1 MNPSPPPSPVHVI
14 VDAGPAEWWQI
25 LATLGPLAILVGAV
39 LAALISW
46 RTLRQ
51 RTAADALALSQKN
64 DADTNALRQK
74 TDADSRAE
82 WWRRAQWAFEA
93 AMDDKPEKQDVGL
106 AILELLNTS
115 KLAGPEEAQ
124 IIAEAWKPPL
134 KDGPATL
141 DRLRP
146 IPDNEVKDPAKEV
159 EQ

>member
-1 MNPSPPPSPVHVI
+1 MPPTPSPSPVEVI
-14 VDAGPAEWWQI
+14 VHTSPAEWWQI
-25 LATLGPLAILVGAV
+25 VAALGPLAVLLGAL
-39 LAALISW
+39 LASLIGW

-51 RTAADALALSQKN
+51 RTAADALALSQRRE
-64 DADTNALRQK
+64 ADTKALQQK
-74 TDADSRAE
+74 TDSDSRAE

-93 AMDDKPEKQDVGL
+93 AMNEKPEKQDVGL

-146 IPDNEVKDPAKEV
+146 IPDNGVKEPAKEV
-159 EQ
+159 E

>member
-1 MNPSPPPSPVHVI
+1 MNPTPSPGPVDVFVH
-14 VDAGPAEWWQI
+14 AGPAEWWQI
-25 LATLGPLAILVGAV
+25 VAALGPLAILTGAL

-51 RTAADALALSQKN
+51 RTAADALALSQRRE
-64 DADTNALRQK
+64 ADTSALQQK

-93 AMDDKPEKQDVGL
+93 TMDEKPEKQDVGL

-134 KDGPATL
+134 KDGPAIL

-146 IPDNEVKDPAKEV
+146 MPDNEVKDPAKEV
-159 EQ
+159 KQ